1 MTEVVNVKTRTVT
14 LKEVR
19 FRSPVSISLRETVE
33 SLNPAKTQ
41 HADCIIALAGEF
53 IEIRRKGSDDV
64 IVVPMSNVA
73 WMRK

>member
-1 MTEVVNVKTRTVT
+1 MTEVINTRKTVD

-41 HADCIIALAGEF
+41 HADCSIALMGEF
-53 IEIRRKGSDDV
+53 VEIRRKGTEDV
-64 IVVPMSNVA
+64 VLVPMSNVS
-73 WMRK
+73 WMRR